1 MVSAGINRAGWGREE
16 KLVARGVDLLCRA
29 SGLLEQLLIQ
39 GGVSQGVPPFGGPAY
54 REPLPTQ
61 NPEDPKIARLVGFK
75 KVRGQAAAQTGERA
89 CSISVIV
96 LMS

>member
-1 MVSAGINRAGWGREE
+1 MLDPHVDGLAGAIEIDTGGGPRLRQAQ
-16 KLVARGVDLLCRA
+16 
-29 SGLLEQLLIQ
+29 QLLIQ

-54 REPLPTQ
+54 REQLPTQ